1 MTTHS
6 GIAAWEI
13 PWKRS
18 LAGCSLWSLRAVGH
32 DLVSEQQQCT
42 TVQQIFCLCFC
53 FYTGGQIEA
62 QIDEITAQRSFYSI

>member
-1 MTTHS
+1 MYSLEKEMAAHS

-32 DLVSEQQQCT
+32 DLASEQQQCT
-42 TVQQIFCLCFC
+42 T
-53 FYTGGQIEA
+53 A
-62 QIDEITAQRSFYSI
+62 Q